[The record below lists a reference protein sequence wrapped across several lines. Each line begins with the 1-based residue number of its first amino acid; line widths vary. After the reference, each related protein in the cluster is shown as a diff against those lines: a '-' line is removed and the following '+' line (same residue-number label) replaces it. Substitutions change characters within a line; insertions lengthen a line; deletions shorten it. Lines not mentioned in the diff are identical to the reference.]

1 MLFEQKRYHFSFSW
15 SLPYVPFTLIE
26 LLFVEPALR
35 FSTQAWIIDL
45 FQAKRLVVFLLV
57 KTEHRMSDIC
67 LLETYGLTLFTI
79 TGNRWAHVVLACGF
93 HDYLQ
98 VDETPARMSALRCAA
113 SGPALTMHCLT
124 NTKSTSRRRFFFFL
138 AFHSI
143 VDWGLLGLY
152 RTGGIERKHTR
163 KPK

>member
-1 MLFEQKRYHFSFSW
+1 M
-15 SLPYVPFTLIE
+15 
-26 LLFVEPALR
+26 
-35 FSTQAWIIDL
+35 
-45 FQAKRLVVFLLV
+45 

-79 TGNRWAHVVLACGF
+79 TGNRWAHVILACGF

-124 NTKSTSRRRFFFFL
+124 NNQKYLKTAFFFSFWLFIAFL
-138 AFHSI
+138 
-143 VDWGLLGLY
+143 
-152 RTGGIERKHTR
+152 IEDYLDFIELEE
-163 KPK
+163 